1 MSDGEGVLMYAR
13 VTMFEGESARDIQ
26 RDLSYFEHELLPKTK
41 EIPGMAG
48 GLVLVERGTGQV
60 MTVTLWE
67 DERALEESR
76 DTYSTLYSVAYQTM
90 NLSAAPKMREF
101 EVGVAAL
108 EHPV

>member
-1 MSDGEGVLMYAR
+1 MYAR
-13 VTMFEGESARDIQ
+13 VTMFEGESARNIE
-26 RDLSYFEHELLPKTK
+26 RDLSYFENELLPKAK

-67 DERALEESR
+67 DEQTLEESR
-76 DTYSTLYSVAYQTM
+76 ETHATLYSVAYQTM
-90 NLSAAPKMREF
+90 NLSAPPKMREY

-108 EHPV
+108 EHPVHARE